1 MEKIVW
7 ISTSEIVD
15 KNFNYMIK
23 NYYSSFTFKYNWDNN
38 KLIKDY
44 MKRLF
49 IDSFINDERIR
60 KELPILMH
68 NIEDYFVMG
77 INNKIFTKSNIR
89 NIYNRLKDDVKTI
102 GYTDKDNILS
112 SYENNKVL
120 INRDL
125 RVYLRSEKNSS
136 LTPGEVR
143 RIYLYKEMNKV
154 ILSIKNDKNINK
166 YLDSFESVM
175 NSKENSI
182 NNELDKSLVED
193 GFKMIEDLL
202 AQNLAEEMAY
212 KALDKERP
220 RFIVRMFN
228 NTPVVSNLDKEI
240 IYQRPVTLLGKT
252 LAGISS
258 KSDIL
263 TLINMS
269 KVAFE
274 TSLVDTLASIYK
286 EGPSS
291 KYYDLFILLQNF
303 GVLYREYNKTSNLD
317 KIYIVDL
324 KRIYKIIDTITER
337 NLNSNII
344 NLQNLKPINF
354 EEYLNA

>member
-1 MEKIVW
+1 MEKVVW

-49 IDSFINDERIR
+49 IDSFINDESIR
-60 KELPILMH
+60 KELPIIIH
-68 NIEDYFVMG
+68 NIEDYFVIG
-77 INNKIFTKSNIR
+77 INNKVFTRSNIR
-89 NIYNRLKDDVKTI
+89 NIYNRLRDDFKTV
-102 GYTDKDNILS
+102 GYTTKENVLS
-112 SYENNKVL
+112 SYENNKIL
-120 INRDL
+120 INKDL
-125 RVYLRSEKNSS
+125 RLFLRNEKESS
-136 LTPGEVR
+136 LTPAEVR
-143 RIYLYKEMNKV
+143 RIYLYKEVNKI
-154 ILSIKNDKNINK
+154 ILNIKNDKNISK
-166 YLDSFESVM
+166 YLDSFERVM
-175 NSKENSI
+175 KTKDNSI

-193 GFKMIEDLL
+193 GFKLIEDLL
-202 AQNLAEEMAY
+202 AQNLAEYITYLAV
-212 KALDKERP
+212 DKDRP
-220 RFIVRMFN
+220 KFIVRMFN
-228 NTPVVSNLDKEI
+228 NTPVVSNLDKDI
-240 IYQRPVTLLGKT
+240 IYQRPVTELGKT

-258 KSDIL
+258 KSDIT

-286 EGPSS
+286 EGTST

-303 GVLYREYNKTSNLD
+303 GVLYRENNKTSKLD

-324 KRIYKIIDTITER
+324 NRIYKIIDTITQR

-344 NLQNLKPINF
+344 NISNLKPINF
-354 EEYLNA
+354 EDYLNA